1 MLLRPI
7 TRPIRSYGHRLSS
20 WESRQSFGETRKRLM
35 TAHVQVFERRC
46 ARTLH
51 ARRRPA
57 SEKRQGTKSR
67 REMFGGARPWFMCPV
82 QSNGVY
88 CGRRVTKLS
97 GVGRWFACRHC
108 YRLAYTSQQESARD
122 RGLWKSQKIRI
133 RLGGSA
139 GMLDDFPDKP
149 KGMHRQTYDRLC
161 RVHDAAEERSI
172 IGLMHFVERLG
183 RRSSRRARS

>member
-88 CGRRVTKLS
+88 CGRRVTKLY
-97 GVGRWFACRHC
+97 GVGRLFACRHC

-122 RGLWKSQKIRI
+122 RGLWLIQLAVAKS
-133 RLGGSA
+133 LFVSVLVSFE
-139 GMLDDFPDKP
+139 MVVFNFVKP
-149 KGMHRQTYDRLC
+149 RMSMATIPWI
-161 RVHDAAEERSI
+161 SI
-172 IGLMHFVERLG
+172 FRFIPIW
-183 RRSSRRARS
+183 RSSLPQPVLLEV

>member
-1 MLLRPI
+1 VLIWNAIDLERKLEEF
-7 TRPIRSYGHRLSS
+7 RNYYNENRVH
-20 WESRQSFGETRKRLM
+20 QS
-35 TAHVQVFERRC
+35 
-46 ARTLH
+46 
-51 ARRRPA
+51 
-57 SEKRQGTKSR
+57 
-67 REMFGGARPWFMCPV
+67 
-82 QSNGVY
+82 
-88 CGRRVTKLS
+88 LS
-97 GVGRWFACRHC
+97 GRTPGERSGEPPPAHAVLVHYAWRHHCRGLYC